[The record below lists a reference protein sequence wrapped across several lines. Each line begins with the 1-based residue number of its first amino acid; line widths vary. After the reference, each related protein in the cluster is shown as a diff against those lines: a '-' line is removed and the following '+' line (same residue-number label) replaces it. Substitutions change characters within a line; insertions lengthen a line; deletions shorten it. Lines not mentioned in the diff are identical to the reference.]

1 MVFIGSVMIYAR
13 MLSIHGNDGGFCGNF
28 GTIGYPCIDRD
39 SAIISWL
46 FCDDFPSIDSNSA
59 AVWC

>member
-1 MVFIGSVMIYAR
+1 MQ
-13 MLSIHGNDGGFCGNF
+13 GFRKNENKKIKKEIQKTHNVSMSLPRSF
-28 GTIGYPCIDRD
+28 FLAHRD